1 MQQPSEQLRVSPP
14 FPLGSPLYLTELLV
28 QSDTAADRLPSRLC
42 PVRGQARCRAAR
54 GWERA
59 ARRPAASPVGLQ
71 CRSGA
76 ALAHWKP
83 GLVLALAPACPW
95 ARSLAGWLRMDSEPS
110 SSGSWLDNISWA
122 PVPTS
127 ASHPDL
133 SAQGGPGRRGL
144 WIFNNSGEDTSPP
157 FLTDAWLVPLF
168 YALIMLLGLV
178 GNSLVIYVVS
188 KHRQMRTATNFY
200 IANLATTDIIF
211 LVCCVPFTAT
221 LYPLPS
227 WIFGDFMCKLVNYLQ
242 QVTAQATC
250 ITLTAMSMDRCYA
263 TLYPLQSL
271 RYRTP
276 RVAMGVSAAIWV
288 GSFLLSLPI
297 AMYHR
302 TEVGYWYGLRTYC
315 IEAFTS
321 KSQERGIILYTFLA
335 VYLLPLLTICLCY
348 SIMLKRMGRPVVE
361 PIDRSYQQVQHLS
374 EHSVAMRAKV
384 SKMVVVIVVLFTV
397 CWGPIQL
404 YLLFQGFYGRFQANY
419 ETYKIKT
426 WANCMSYA
434 NSSINP
440 IVYAFMGDSFRKSFK
455 KAFPFLFR
463 RRVQDGAV
471 LAGSHNAEMKFVTEE
486 T

>member
-1 MQQPSEQLRVSPP
+1 MDAESS
-14 FPLGSPLYLTELLV
+14 PLG
-28 QSDTAADRLPSRLC
+28 
-42 PVRGQARCRAAR
+42 G
-54 GWERA
+54 
-59 ARRPAASPVGLQ
+59 
-71 CRSGA
+71 
-76 ALAHWKP
+76 
-83 GLVLALAPACPW
+83 
-95 ARSLAGWLRMDSEPS
+95 
-110 SSGSWLDNISWA
+110 WLDNGSWT
-122 PVPTS
+122 PVPTAAPHLDMS
-127 ASHPDL
+127 TPV
-133 SAQGGPGRRGL
+133 GPGRRGL
-144 WIFNNSGEDTSPP
+144 WIFNSSGEDTSPP

-168 YALIMLLGLV
+168 YALVMLLGLV

-276 RVAMGVSAAIWV
+276 RVAMGVSVAIWIS
-288 GSFLLSLPI
+288 SFLLSLPI

-315 IEAFTS
+315 IEAFAS
-321 KSQERGIILYTFLA
+321 KSQERSIILYTFLA

-348 SIMLKRMGRPVVE
+348 SIMLKRVGRPIVE
-361 PIDRSYQQVQHLS
+361 PIDHNYQVQHLS
-374 EHSVAMRAKV
+374 ERSVAMRAKV

-404 YLLFQGFYGRFQANY
+404 YLLFQGFYGSFQANY

-463 RRVQDGAV
+463 RRVRDGAV
-471 LAGSHNAEMKFVTEE
+471 LSGSRNADMKFVTEE

>member
-1 MQQPSEQLRVSPP
+1 MDAEPS
-14 FPLGSPLYLTELLV
+14 PLG
-28 QSDTAADRLPSRLC
+28 
-42 PVRGQARCRAAR
+42 G
-54 GWERA
+54 
-59 ARRPAASPVGLQ
+59 
-71 CRSGA
+71 
-76 ALAHWKP
+76 
-83 GLVLALAPACPW
+83 
-95 ARSLAGWLRMDSEPS
+95 
-110 SSGSWLDNISWA
+110 WLDNGSWTPMPTAA
-122 PVPTS
+122 PHLDMSTP
-127 ASHPDL
+127 A
-133 SAQGGPGRRGL
+133 GPGRRGL
-144 WIFNNSGEDTSPP
+144 WIFNSSGEDTSPP

-168 YALIMLLGLV
+168 YALVMLLGLV

-276 RVAMGVSAAIWV
+276 RVAMGVSVAIWIS
-288 GSFLLSLPI
+288 SFLLSLPI

-315 IEAFTS
+315 IEAFAS
-321 KSQERGIILYTFLA
+321 KSQERSIILYTFLA

-348 SIMLKRMGRPVVE
+348 SIMLKRVGRPIVE
-361 PIDRSYQQVQHLS
+361 PIDHNYQVQHLS
-374 EHSVAMRAKV
+374 ERSVAMRAKV

-404 YLLFQGFYGRFQANY
+404 YLLFQGFYGSFQANY

-463 RRVQDGAV
+463 RRVRDGAV
-471 LAGSHNAEMKFVTEE
+471 LSGSRNADMKFVTEE

>member
-1 MQQPSEQLRVSPP
+1 MLMDAE
-14 FPLGSPLYLTELLV
+14 PLGN
-28 QSDTAADRLPSRLC
+28 
-42 PVRGQARCRAAR
+42 
-54 GWERA
+54 
-59 ARRPAASPVGLQ
+59 
-71 CRSGA
+71 
-76 ALAHWKP
+76 
-83 GLVLALAPACPW
+83 
-95 ARSLAGWLRMDSEPS
+95 
-110 SSGSWLDNISWA
+110 GSWAL
-122 PVPTS
+122 VPTPAPELETS
-127 ASHPDL
+127 VP
-133 SAQGGPGRRGL
+133 GGPGRRGL
-144 WIFNNSGEDTSPP
+144 WVFNSSGEDTSPP

-168 YALIMLLGLV
+168 YALVMLLGLA
-178 GNSLVIYVVS
+178 GNSLVIFVVS

-250 ITLTAMSMDRCYA
+250 ITLTAMSVDRCYA

-276 RVAMGVSAAIWV
+276 RVAMGVSVAIWI
-288 GSFLLSLPI
+288 GSFLLSLPM

-315 IEAFTS
+315 IEAFAS
-321 KSQERGIILYTFLA
+321 KSQERGIILYSFLA

-348 SIMLKRMGRPVVE
+348 SVMLKRVGRPIVE
-361 PIDRSYQQVQHLS
+361 PIDHSYQQVQHLS
-374 EHSVAMRAKV
+374 ERSVAMRAKV
-384 SKMVVVIVVLFTV
+384 SKMVVVVVVLFTV

-404 YLLFQGFYGRFQANY
+404 YLLFQGFYGSFQANY

-463 RRVQDGAV
+463 RRVGDGVV
-471 LAGSHNAEMKFVTEE
+471 LAGSRNAEMKFVTEE

>member
-1 MQQPSEQLRVSPP
+1 MA
-14 FPLGSPLYLTELLV
+14 GSPM
-28 QSDTAADRLPSRLC
+28 
-42 PVRGQARCRAAR
+42 
-54 GWERA
+54 
-59 ARRPAASPVGLQ
+59 
-71 CRSGA
+71 
-76 ALAHWKP
+76 
-83 GLVLALAPACPW
+83 
-95 ARSLAGWLRMDSEPS
+95 MDAEPS
-110 SSGSWLDNISWA
+110 LLGGWLDNGSWTPLPTAA
-122 PVPTS
+122 PHLDMSTPM
-127 ASHPDL
+127 
-133 SAQGGPGRRGL
+133 GPGRRGL
-144 WIFNNSGEDTSPP
+144 WIFNSSGEDTSPP

-276 RVAMGVSAAIWV
+276 CVAMGVSVAIWIS
-288 GSFLLSLPI
+288 SFLLSLPI

-315 IEAFTS
+315 IEAFAS
-321 KSQERGIILYTFLA
+321 KSQERSIILYTFLA

-348 SIMLKRMGRPVVE
+348 SIMLTRVGRPIVE
-361 PIDRSYQQVQHLS
+361 PIDHNYQQVQHLS
-374 EHSVAMRAKV
+374 ERSVAMRAKV

-404 YLLFQGFYGRFQANY
+404 YLLFQGFYGSFQANY

-455 KAFPFLFR
+455 KAFPFLFQ
-463 RRVQDGAV
+463 RRVRDGAV
-471 LAGSHNAEMKFVTEE
+471 LSGSHNAEMKFVIEE

>member
-1 MQQPSEQLRVSPP
+1 MAGLPRMDAEPS
-14 FPLGSPLYLTELLV
+14 PLG
-28 QSDTAADRLPSRLC
+28 
-42 PVRGQARCRAAR
+42 G
-54 GWERA
+54 
-59 ARRPAASPVGLQ
+59 
-71 CRSGA
+71 
-76 ALAHWKP
+76 
-83 GLVLALAPACPW
+83 
-95 ARSLAGWLRMDSEPS
+95 
-110 SSGSWLDNISWA
+110 WLDNGSWT
-122 PVPTS
+122 PVPTAAPHMDMS
-127 ASHPDL
+127 TPA
-133 SAQGGPGRRGL
+133 GPGRRGL
-144 WIFNNSGEDTSPP
+144 WIFNSSGEDTSPP

-168 YALIMLLGLV
+168 YALVMLLGLV

-276 RVAMGVSAAIWV
+276 RVAMGVSVAIWMS
-288 GSFLLSLPI
+288 SFLLSLPI

-315 IEAFTS
+315 IEAFAS
-321 KSQERGIILYTFLA
+321 KIQERSIILYTFLA

-348 SIMLKRMGRPVVE
+348 SVMLKRVGRPIVE
-361 PIDRSYQQVQHLS
+361 PIDHNYQQVQHLS

-404 YLLFQGFYGRFQANY
+404 YLLFQGFYGSFQANY

-463 RRVQDGAV
+463 RRVRDGAV
-471 LAGSHNAEMKFVTEE
+471 LSGSRNAEMKFVTEE

>member
-1 MQQPSEQLRVSPP
+1 MAGLPRMDAEP
-14 FPLGSPLYLTELLV
+14 SPL
-28 QSDTAADRLPSRLC
+28 
-42 PVRGQARCRAAR
+42 
-54 GWERA
+54 
-59 ARRPAASPVGLQ
+59 
-71 CRSGA
+71 
-76 ALAHWKP
+76 
-83 GLVLALAPACPW
+83 
-95 ARSLAGWLRMDSEPS
+95 
-110 SSGSWLDNISWA
+110 GSWLDNGSWT
-122 PVPTS
+122 PVPTAAPHMDMS
-127 ASHPDL
+127 TPA
-133 SAQGGPGRRGL
+133 GPGRRGL
-144 WIFNNSGEDTSPP
+144 WIFNSSGEDTSPP

-168 YALIMLLGLV
+168 YALVMLLGLV

-276 RVAMGVSAAIWV
+276 RVAMGVSVAIWIS
-288 GSFLLSLPI
+288 SFLLSLPI

-315 IEAFTS
+315 IEAFAS
-321 KSQERGIILYTFLA
+321 KIQERSIILYTFLA

-348 SIMLKRMGRPVVE
+348 SVMLKRVGRPIVE
-361 PIDRSYQQVQHLS
+361 PIDHNYQQVHHLS

-404 YLLFQGFYGRFQANY
+404 YLLFQGFYGSFQANY

-463 RRVQDGAV
+463 RRVRDGAV
-471 LAGSHNAEMKFVTEE
+471 LSGSRNAEMKFVTEE

>member
-1 MQQPSEQLRVSPP
+1 MAGSPRMDAEPS
-14 FPLGSPLYLTELLV
+14 PLG
-28 QSDTAADRLPSRLC
+28 
-42 PVRGQARCRAAR
+42 G
-54 GWERA
+54 
-59 ARRPAASPVGLQ
+59 
-71 CRSGA
+71 
-76 ALAHWKP
+76 
-83 GLVLALAPACPW
+83 
-95 ARSLAGWLRMDSEPS
+95 
-110 SSGSWLDNISWA
+110 WLDNGSWT
-122 PVPTS
+122 PVPT
-127 ASHPDL
+127 AAPHPDM
-133 SAQGGPGRRGL
+133 SALGGQGRRGL
-144 WIFNNSGEDTSPP
+144 WIFNSSGEDTSPP

-276 RVAMGVSAAIWV
+276 RVAMGVSVAIWIS
-288 GSFLLSLPI
+288 SFLLSLPI

-315 IEAFTS
+315 IEAFAS
-321 KSQERGIILYTFLA
+321 KSQERSIILYTFLA
-335 VYLLPLLTICLCY
+335 IYLLPLLTICLCY
-348 SIMLKRMGRPVVE
+348 SVMLKRVGRPIVE
-361 PIDRSYQQVQHLS
+361 PIDHNYQQVQHLS
-374 EHSVAMRAKV
+374 ERSVATKAKV

-404 YLLFQGFYGRFQANY
+404 YLLFQGFYDSFQANY

-463 RRVQDGAV
+463 RRVGTV
-471 LAGSHNAEMKFVTEE
+471 LSGSHNAEMKFITEE

>member
-1 MQQPSEQLRVSPP
+1 MA
-14 FPLGSPLYLTELLV
+14 GSP
-28 QSDTAADRLPSRLC
+28 
-42 PVRGQARCRAAR
+42 
-54 GWERA
+54 
-59 ARRPAASPVGLQ
+59 
-71 CRSGA
+71 
-76 ALAHWKP
+76 
-83 GLVLALAPACPW
+83 
-95 ARSLAGWLRMDSEPS
+95 RMDAEPS
-110 SSGSWLDNISWA
+110 PSGGWLDNGSWT
-122 PVPTS
+122 PVPTAALHLDMS
-127 ASHPDL
+127 AP
-133 SAQGGPGRRGL
+133 GGPGRSGL
-144 WIFNNSGEDTSPP
+144 WIFNSSGEDTSPP

-168 YALIMLLGLV
+168 YALVMMLGLV

-271 RYRTP
+271 HYRTP
-276 RVAMGVSAAIWV
+276 RVAMGVSVAIWIS
-288 GSFLLSLPI
+288 SFLLSLPI

-315 IEAFTS
+315 IEAFAS
-321 KSQERGIILYTFLA
+321 KSQERSIILYTFLA

-348 SIMLKRMGRPVVE
+348 SVMLKRVGRPIVE
-361 PIDRSYQQVQHLS
+361 PIDHNCLQQVQHLS
-374 EHSVAMRAKV
+374 ERSVAMRAKV
-384 SKMVVVIVVLFTV
+384 SKMVVVIVILFTV

-426 WANCMSYA
+426 WANCMSYT

-463 RRVQDGAV
+463 RRVRDGAV
-471 LAGSHNAEMKFVTEE
+471 LSGSRNAEMKFITEE

>member
-1 MQQPSEQLRVSPP
+1 MA
-14 FPLGSPLYLTELLV
+14 GSP
-28 QSDTAADRLPSRLC
+28 
-42 PVRGQARCRAAR
+42 
-54 GWERA
+54 
-59 ARRPAASPVGLQ
+59 
-71 CRSGA
+71 
-76 ALAHWKP
+76 
-83 GLVLALAPACPW
+83 
-95 ARSLAGWLRMDSEPS
+95 RMDAEPS
-110 SSGSWLDNISWA
+110 PSGGWLDNGSWT
-122 PVPTS
+122 PVPTAALHLDMS
-127 ASHPDL
+127 AP
-133 SAQGGPGRRGL
+133 GGPGRSGL
-144 WIFNNSGEDTSPP
+144 WIFNSSGEDTSPP

-168 YALIMLLGLV
+168 YALVMMLGLV

-271 RYRTP
+271 HYRTP
-276 RVAMGVSAAIWV
+276 RVAMGVSVAIWIS
-288 GSFLLSLPI
+288 SFLLSLPI

-315 IEAFTS
+315 IEAFAS
-321 KSQERGIILYTFLA
+321 KSQERSIILYTFLA

-348 SIMLKRMGRPVVE
+348 SVMLKRVGRPIVE
-361 PIDRSYQQVQHLS
+361 PIDHNCLQVQHLS
-374 EHSVAMRAKV
+374 ERSVAMRAKV
-384 SKMVVVIVVLFTV
+384 SKMVVVIVILFTV

-426 WANCMSYA
+426 WANCMSYT

-463 RRVQDGAV
+463 RRVRDGAV
-471 LAGSHNAEMKFVTEE
+471 LSGSRNAEMKFITEE

>member
-1 MQQPSEQLRVSPP
+1 MA
-14 FPLGSPLYLTELLV
+14 GSPM
-28 QSDTAADRLPSRLC
+28 
-42 PVRGQARCRAAR
+42 
-54 GWERA
+54 
-59 ARRPAASPVGLQ
+59 
-71 CRSGA
+71 
-76 ALAHWKP
+76 
-83 GLVLALAPACPW
+83 
-95 ARSLAGWLRMDSEPS
+95 MDAEPS
-110 SSGSWLDNISWA
+110 LLGGWLDNGSWTPLPTAA
-122 PVPTS
+122 PHLDMSTPM
-127 ASHPDL
+127 
-133 SAQGGPGRRGL
+133 GPGRRGL
-144 WIFNNSGEDTSPP
+144 WIFNSSGEDTSPP

-276 RVAMGVSAAIWV
+276 CVAMGVSVAIWIS
-288 GSFLLSLPI
+288 SFLLSLPI

-315 IEAFTS
+315 IEAFAS
-321 KSQERGIILYTFLA
+321 KSQERSIILYTFLA

-348 SIMLKRMGRPVVE
+348 SIMLTRVGRPIVE
-361 PIDRSYQQVQHLS
+361 PIDHNY
-374 EHSVAMRAKV
+374 
-384 SKMVVVIVVLFTV
+384 
-397 CWGPIQL
+397 
-404 YLLFQGFYGRFQANY
+404 QGFYGSFQANY

-455 KAFPFLFR
+455 KAFPFLFQ
-463 RRVQDGAV
+463 RRVRDGAV
-471 LAGSHNAEMKFVTEE
+471 LSGSHNAEMKFVIEE

>member
-1 MQQPSEQLRVSPP
+1 MAGLPRMDAEP
-14 FPLGSPLYLTELLV
+14 SPL
-28 QSDTAADRLPSRLC
+28 
-42 PVRGQARCRAAR
+42 
-54 GWERA
+54 
-59 ARRPAASPVGLQ
+59 
-71 CRSGA
+71 
-76 ALAHWKP
+76 
-83 GLVLALAPACPW
+83 
-95 ARSLAGWLRMDSEPS
+95 
-110 SSGSWLDNISWA
+110 GSWLDNGSWT
-122 PVPTS
+122 PVPTAAPHMDMS
-127 ASHPDL
+127 TPA
-133 SAQGGPGRRGL
+133 APGRRGL
-144 WIFNNSGEDTSPP
+144 WIFNSSGEDTSPP

-168 YALIMLLGLV
+168 YALVMLLGLV

-276 RVAMGVSAAIWV
+276 RVAMGVSVAIWMS
-288 GSFLLSLPI
+288 SFLLSLPI

-315 IEAFTS
+315 IEAFAS
-321 KSQERGIILYTFLA
+321 KIQERSIILYTFLA

-348 SIMLKRMGRPVVE
+348 SVMLKRVGRPIVE
-361 PIDRSYQQVQHLS
+361 PIDHNYQQVQHLS

-404 YLLFQGFYGRFQANY
+404 YLLFQGFYGSFQANY

-463 RRVQDGAV
+463 RRVRDGAV
-471 LAGSHNAEMKFVTEE
+471 LSGSRNAEMKFVTEE